1 MPRRNATPSRATRT
15 EAPLA
20 SSSSSTVRRSS
31 RNPQPRSS
39 RLHVDDTSDAVQ
51 TPAQAAREAPGR
63 MVAPGRTM
71 ATHSVI
77 VISDDDDSP
86 AHPPA
91 SAEQSSS
98 ESDIEMLEPTAR
110 AFASRIRSTTANSSS
125 ARPPVQELMDTDTED
140 DQNLVRASTSN
151 VMTPAPP
158 AATET
163 QLSPRARTNIRAP
176 RAPKQDSDHLTSAEK
191 KLIDRNKDMSYPNLF
206 ILINRNRASERIPK
220 APLNT
225 VLPIDWHR
233 GSKHW
238 WMGVKRDRPFWKP
251 SDDPYLVRSGFAT
264 KDDDDGDDDEIEEV
278 GAGAT

>member
-1 MPRRNATPSRATRT
+1 
-15 EAPLA
+15 
-20 SSSSSTVRRSS
+20 
-31 RNPQPRSS
+31 
-39 RLHVDDTSDAVQ
+39 
-51 TPAQAAREAPGR
+51 
-63 MVAPGRTM
+63 M

-77 VISDDDDSP
+77 VISDDDDNP

-91 SAEQSSS
+91 PAERSSD
-98 ESDIEMLEPTAR
+98 ESDIEMLEPTAK
-110 AFASRIRSTTANSSS
+110 AFASRIRTTTTASSSS
-125 ARPPVQELMDTDTED
+125 ARPPIQELMDTDTED

-151 VMTPAPP
+151 VVTPATPAP
-158 AATET
+158 ET
-163 QLSPRARTNIRAP
+163 QLSPRARTNVRAP
-176 RAPKQDSDHLTSAEK
+176 RAPKQDPDHLTSVEK

-251 SDDPYLVRSGFAT
+251 SDDPYLVRSGFAE
-264 KDDDDGDDDEIEEV
+264 KDDDDDDDDEIEEA
-278 GAGAT
+278 GAGAA